1 MHKAQQ
7 RVAVGNLQH
16 IIAIFQHGIGRDQ
29 SKTGLDPR
37 PILGIGFGV
46 VERIGLFEEVTRRT
60 KAVLFNDVIVVLRTV
75 GASSGGPCHT
85 HILAFEIAVELFTEM
100 HVAHQLRA
108 NMPGRLVRIENT
120 LGGHL
125 RTRGVGAICRGK
137 IEILQ
142 FVCGFVCVG
151 DAGFRQWRIRPAL

>member
-75 GASSGGPCHT
+75 GASSGGPST
-85 HILAFEIAVELFTEM
+85 PLSIA
-100 HVAHQLRA
+100 LR
-108 NMPGRLVRIENT
+108 NSR
-120 LGGHL
+120 
-125 RTRGVGAICRGK
+125 RTCSRKCMSLIN
-137 IEILQ
+137 
-142 FVCGFVCVG
+142 
-151 DAGFRQWRIRPAL
+151 